1 MDGTL
6 TKERSSW
13 DTLFDLYHHNPERY
27 YRMYSEGLINQD
39 EWATSNLRE
48 IIRVR
53 PELSKY
59 AVERALVEN
68 SHLRTGVEECI
79 SDLNSLGVKC
89 VIISSGTEPLAK
101 WIGERAGFFDWQANW
116 FESDEKGHLI
126 TKYIRRVS
134 FLEKEK
140 WVRFWQKELNI
151 SKDETLAVGD
161 SCNDVGMFLE
171 SGHSIAF
178 NPTDDC
184 TEAMGEVVCWGDDLR
199 QCKKMID
206 EWAADG

>member
-13 DTLFDLYHHNPERY
+13 DTLFNHYHHNPEQF
-27 YRMYSEGLINQD
+27 YRMYSEGRINQD
-39 EWATSNLRE
+39 EWATANLEE
-48 IIRVR
+48 IIRNR
-53 PELSKY
+53 PNLTVSD
-59 AVERALVEN
+59 VESVLIEN
-68 SHLRTGVEECI
+68 SHIRTGVEECI
-79 SDLNSLGVKC
+79 SDLKLLGVKC

-101 WIGERAGFFDWQANW
+101 WIGERAGFFDWKANW
-116 FESDEKGHLI
+116 FRADNNGHFV

-134 FLEKEK
+134 FLEKER

-151 SKDETLAVGD
+151 SKEETMAVGD

-178 NPTDDC
+178 NPTDEC
-184 TEAMGEVVCWGDDLR
+184 AEAMGEVVCRGDDMR
-199 QCKKMID
+199 QCMKIVD
-206 EWAADG
+206 EWITR